1 MSYGGVAVKTGLFL
15 VVIAALAA
23 VGWSTSETFTGR
35 GSGLVYLVGF
45 IVLIGLSIAAVH
57 NPRLALLAGLLYA
70 VLNGLWIGAISR
82 YYDEVFDGIVG
93 VALLGTLAVCVG
105 VLLLFSVAGFRVTA
119 RGAQIIAVL
128 VVGIGLLYLFGW
140 VFSLVGVDLD
150 FLYGSSPAAIVIG
163 LIILGVAASTLL
175 VDLTYVEQGVAA
187 GVPKGA
193 EWYAAFGIV
202 SSIVWIYLEV
212 LRLLALGV
220 LDFHLRM
227 GQCRPVTAGWKAVFL
242 RLFTTGINQRQG

>member
-1 MSYGGVAVKTGLFL
+1 M
-15 VVIAALAA
+15 
-23 VGWSTSETFTGR
+23 
-35 GSGLVYLVGF
+35 VYLVGF

-140 VFSLVGVDLD
+140 VFSLFGVDLD
-150 FLYGSSPAAIVIG
+150 FLYGSSPAAIVLG

-175 VDLTYVEQGVAA
+175 VDLTYVEQGVKA

-193 EWYAAFGIV
+193 EWYAALGIV

-212 LRLLALGV
+212 LRLLARLGA
-220 LDFHLRM
+220 RN
-227 GQCRPVTAGWKAVFL
+227 R
-242 RLFTTGINQRQG
+242 

>member
-1 MSYGGVAVKTGLFL
+1 MSREMLNDQTWSSDEIRSAFTQGRPSMSYGGVAAKTGLFV
-15 VVIAALAA
+15 VVIGVLAA
-23 VGWSTSETFTGR
+23 IGWVYSDVFTGR
-35 GSGLVYLVGF
+35 GSGLAYLVGF

-57 NPRLALLAGLLYA
+57 NPRLALLAGLLYS

-93 VALLGTLAVCVG
+93 VALLGTLAICVG
-105 VLLLFSVAGFRVTA
+105 VLLLFSLAGFRVTA

-128 VVGIGLLYLFGW
+128 VFGIGLLYLFGW
-140 VFSLVGVDLD
+140 ILSLFGVNLG
-150 FLYGSSPAAIVIG
+150 FLYGSSPTAIVIG

-175 VDLTYVEQGVAA
+175 VDLTYVEQGVKA

-212 LRLLALGV
+212 LRLLA
-220 LDFHLRM
+220 
-227 GQCRPVTAGWKAVFL
+227 
-242 RLFTTGINQRQG
+242 RLSARNR